1 MSMKGIYAAASGAIA
16 QSQKLDTIANN
27 IANVTTPSFKKDQQV
42 FKEYLSANEKQPDVL
57 QVPRVPASIDSFY
70 DMQGGDISYVDNVG
84 SFTDFSQ
91 GSLKLTNNP
100 LDIAIDGK
108 GFFEVGTPQGV
119 RLTRNGSFKIDSA
132 GQLVTKDGHLVL
144 KNAEPGTDPAE
155 RVLRIDN
162 FQANNP
168 GGNKLTVSDGGEV
181 YVGTTKIGNISLVDV
196 AQKDSLQ
203 KQGSTLYGFKPNFKP
218 EIVNVEKPSL
228 KSGFVEMSNVNVVQE
243 MTDMI
248 TTTRMF
254 ESIQKAIH
262 TYDSMN
268 EKMANQVGALK

>member
-84 SFTDFSQ
+84 SFTDYSQ

-100 LDIAIDGK
+100 LDVAIDGK

-119 RLTRNGSFKIDSA
+119 RLTRNGSFKIDNS
-132 GQLVTKDGHLVL
+132 GQLVTKDGHVVL
-144 KNAEPGTDPAE
+144 KSSEPGTDPVE
-155 RVLRIDN
+155 RVIRIEN
-162 FQANNP
+162 FQSNNP
-168 GGNKLTVSDGGEV
+168 GGNKLTISDGGEIFL
-181 YVGTTKIGNISLVDV
+181 GSAKLGNISLVDV
-196 AQKDSLQ
+196 TQKDSLQ
-203 KQGSTLYGFKPNFKP
+203 KQGATLYSFKPNFKP
-218 EIVNVEKPSL
+218 EITNVEKPSL
-228 KSGFVEMSNVNVVQE
+228 KTGFVEMSNVNVVQE

-254 ESIQKAIH
+254 ESIQKAIQ